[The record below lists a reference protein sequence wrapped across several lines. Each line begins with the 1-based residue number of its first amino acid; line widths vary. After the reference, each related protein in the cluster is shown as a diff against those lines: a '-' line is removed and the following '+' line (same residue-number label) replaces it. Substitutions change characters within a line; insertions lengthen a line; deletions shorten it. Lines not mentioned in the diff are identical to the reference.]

1 MPTKGLLFLMMVAV
15 MPQLSNGEE
24 AVAEPAK
31 DPPAKVTAKLVEM
44 DEAARKILDAWEK
57 KLYQPGRAGVKQAAV
72 SIQATVQHPKFP
84 KPLQATG
91 QFRWDARAA
100 ESGRLAW
107 DNEVAGAL
115 LMEQGWNAQNL
126 SEPFDPEHF
135 RKSLAGAKLI
145 ARTDDEKTVLTVAG
159 PTAGGFKEFVFDREG
174 LLAESVMAVPG
185 PGGAEGELRF
195 KNVYRKEGE
204 QYLFAGW
211 NYTFEPLGQGKL
223 ESTVKITQA
232 QVGAYWVWSKVEESV
247 SLDGKVIGSTLLE
260 FSGQRFNAE
269 AGE

>member
-1 MPTKGLLFLMMVAV
+1 MPTKVMLLLLILAGV
-15 MPQLSNGEE
+15 PQFSNGEE
-24 AVAEPAK
+24 AAAEPPKNPAAK
-31 DPPAKVTAKLVEM
+31 APAKPVEM
-44 DEAARKILDAWEK
+44 DEAARSLLDAWEK
-57 KLYQPGRAGVKQAAV
+57 KLYQPGRAGVKKATC

-91 QFRWDARAA
+91 QFRWDAGAA

-107 DNEVAGAL
+107 DHEVAGAL

-126 SEPFDPEHF
+126 SEPYDPEHF
-135 RKSLAGAKLI
+135 RKSLAGAKLS
-145 ARTDDEKTVLTVAG
+145 ARADGERTVLAVAG
-159 PTAGGFKEFVFDREG
+159 PTAAGFKEFVFDGAG

-185 PGGAEGELRF
+185 RGGAAGEIRF
-195 KNVYRKEGE
+195 KHAYRKEGE
-204 QYLFAGW
+204 QYLFLGW
-211 NYTFEPLGQGKL
+211 SYTFEPPGQGKL

-260 FSGQRFNAE
+260 FSAQRFNAE